1 MNKKLLLGLLL
12 VLLLLSCLAMA
23 DGCEICGDNPVFA
36 EDTVAVAVD
45 DQTHT
50 KTCIHGVDYTFN
62 HTYSSAEK
70 GNYKSD
76 NNYHWLECTACG
88 KEKPHRSSHLSACNE
103 LGKCVTCGAEY
114 PTGSGSILHT
124 FTDKYE
130 SDAENHWKTCTACNT
145 IFSERHLVYCYNLT
159 ICAKC
164 GANYSGDSISH
175 KYNNSYE
182 HDADQHWLVCTSC
195 GASSQKWAHFAYC
208 DKPSSCATCGAD
220 YSGSSIEHTYNY
232 NSFEHD
238 ADQHWNACTSCGA
251 SSEKWPHS
259 AYCDKPT
266 ICHVCGINY
275 SGNNVQHRYNYNN
288 YEHDADQHWN
298 VCTSCGTSIN
308 TEVHRAYCSNPNVCA
323 RCGADYS
330 GNDINHKYNSSY
342 EHDTKQHWKICTSCG
357 AASGKSEHYAY
368 CDKPTV
374 CAECGVD
381 YSGSSIQH
389 KYNDNYEYDSN
400 GHWRVCSNC
409 SAPATKENHTV
420 FCKDPSL
427 CRVCGCNY
435 TNSTV
440 QHHYNNNYE
449 SDAYYHWQ
457 LCIDCDA
464 SSYKKQ
470 HYASCKNPTVCKY
483 CGSSYSGSVVH
494 PRYST
499 NYEGFDAEYHWRIC
513 PDCGA
518 AVYKSMHFASC
529 QTPSVCM
536 TCGSSYSGDDIRHR
550 YNHDYVHDADQH
562 WQLCADCGITI
573 DSKWP
578 HSASCTNPTV
588 CSICGA
594 DYSGANLS
602 HHFSNKYDFDSLRHR
617 KVCDDCGSFSSYRE
631 HTAICTSKNVCT
643 ECGYTSYAGNR
654 IQHNQ
659 SQTYSSD
666 DNEHWYEC
674 FDCGEKMSRSLH
686 QVYCYNPTVCVVCGA
701 EVSSPVIQHVGS
713 ENASNYESDKNKHWL
728 ICKGCS
734 KPISMDVHYAH
745 CDDTPGI
752 CIECGFPN
760 VQDITHDYLLFG
772 YDDVCHWEECQICG
786 AKINIEAHLATCGQ
800 PGICSH
806 CHVEYNGNNIEHD
819 YASAFEYDEN
829 YHWITCI
836 NCLNSITL
844 KERHAVSCTAPNSCE
859 CGAKVFSARVYHGA
873 YITEYNENEH
883 WNICTSCNQEISRE
897 SHSVMCNAP
906 GECACCDAKCP
917 NAPVT
922 HEWNYS
928 EKIKSD
934 DTYHWTACKY
944 CGEIKDGTKNEHT
957 AYCNK
962 LGVCGIC
969 GKKYAGSNAM
979 HIILSDWKYDDAS
992 HWRECLTCH
1001 ANVSSDAHGYQC
1013 SNPNQNTTKCSC
1025 GYEGDIPIWHSE
1037 SLESNTP
1044 ATCLTDGAII
1054 YRCSGCGKT
1063 RTEIIKA
1070 AGKHTEEIANQTP
1083 ATCLVDG
1090 SITYKCSTCGESRTE
1105 VIKAAGK
1112 HTEEIVS
1119 EIPATCLVDGSIT
1132 YKCSACGE
1140 SRTEVIKAVG
1150 KHEEVIDSGRK
1161 ATCTETGYQEGKHCS
1176 VCGEVLVE
1184 RLSIPATGHRFNRYL
1199 AQDGSMHTAVCENGC
1214 GKQNTSACEY
1224 EKITAEKLTFFTCKV
1239 CGNVKLA
1246 DTSASGDNSQSQ
1258 LIENASISSIEGAQP
1273 TVYLQVLPADSPYA
1287 GAHLF
1292 HISLCMDDSAFTPTE
1307 AMRVE
1312 IPLDNADTM
1321 QTSDWQLFFIA
1332 ENGQMTELPFEIADG
1347 KIVFTATQLGMFLF
1361 APAGIL

>member
-23 DGCEICGDNPVFA
+23 DGCETCGDNPVFA
-36 EDTVAVAVD
+36 DDAVAVAVD
-45 DQTHT
+45 SQTHT
-50 KTCIHGVDYTFN
+50 KTCIHGVTYTFS
-62 HTYSSAEK
+62 HSYPFPTKE
-70 GNYKSD
+70 NYKSD
-76 NNYHWLECTACG
+76 SNRHWLECSEC
-88 KEKPHRSSHLSACNE
+88 
-103 LGKCVTCGAEY
+103 
-114 PTGSGSILHT
+114 
-124 FTDKYE
+124 
-130 SDAENHWKTCTACNT
+130 DATINAGNHWT
-145 IFSERHLVYCYNLT
+145 
-159 ICAKC
+159 
-164 GANYSGDSISH
+164 
-175 KYNNSYE
+175 
-182 HDADQHWLVCTSC
+182 
-195 GASSQKWAHFAYC
+195 YC
-208 DKPSSCATCGAD
+208 D
-220 YSGSSIEHTYNY
+220 
-232 NSFEHD
+232 
-238 ADQHWNACTSCGA
+238 
-251 SSEKWPHS
+251 
-259 AYCDKPT
+259 
-266 ICHVCGINY
+266 
-275 SGNNVQHRYNYNN
+275 
-288 YEHDADQHWN
+288 
-298 VCTSCGTSIN
+298 
-308 TEVHRAYCSNPNVCA
+308 NPN
-323 RCGADYS
+323 
-330 GNDINHKYNSSY
+330 
-342 EHDTKQHWKICTSCG
+342 
-357 AASGKSEHYAY
+357 
-368 CDKPTV
+368 V

-381 YSGSSIQH
+381 YSGS
-389 KYNDNYEYDSN
+389 
-400 GHWRVCSNC
+400 
-409 SAPATKENHTV
+409 
-420 FCKDPSL
+420 
-427 CRVCGCNY
+427 
-435 TNSTV
+435 TV
-440 QHHYNNNYE
+440 QHHYNSNYE
-449 SDAYYHWQ
+449 FDSDFHWFKCTSCGADSNKSMHYTYCDKPTICAGCGVYYSSNKIQHHYNGSYEYDSDYHWLKCTNCGDTLDRIKHYAYCNKPTICAACGVDYSGNNLQHKYNNSYEYDANQHWQICTSCGASSSKFQHSSSCKNPSICITCGNSYSANNIQHRYNNSYAYDVNYHWQFCTDCGTSSSKYQHSSSCQNPSFCMTCGNSYSANNIRHHYNNSYEYDANYHWQ
-457 LCIDCDA
+457 LCTDCGV
-464 SSYKKQ
+464 SSSNYK
-470 HYASCKNPTVCKY
+470 HSASCKNPSVCST
-483 CGSSYSGSVVH
+483 CGASYSG
-494 PRYST
+494 T
-499 NYEGFDAEYHWRIC
+499 NLIH
-513 PDCGA
+513 
-518 AVYKSMHFASC
+518 K
-529 QTPSVCM
+529 
-536 TCGSSYSGDDIRHR
+536 
-550 YNHDYVHDADQH
+550 
-562 WQLCADCGITI
+562 
-573 DSKWP
+573 
-578 HSASCTNPTV
+578 
-588 CSICGA
+588 
-594 DYSGANLS
+594 
-602 HHFSNKYDFDSLRHR
+602 FSNKYDFDSVRHR
-617 KVCDDCGSFSSYRE
+617 KICDDCGGFSPYSSYQE
-631 HTAICTSKNVCT
+631 HAALCTNKNVCI
-643 ECGYTSYAGNR
+643 ECGYASYTGNNIR
-654 IQHNQ
+654 HDR
-659 SQTYSSD
+659 SHTYYSD
-666 DNEHWYEC
+666 NNDHWYEC
-674 FDCGEKMSRSLH
+674 INCGKTLDQEPH
-686 QVYCYNPTVCVVCGA
+686 QVCCNNPTMCAICGI
-701 EVSSPVIQHVGS
+701 ETSSQNIYHPNSGS
-713 ENASNYESDKNKHWL
+713 SEWRFDKNKHWL
-728 ICKGCS
+728 ICKDCS
-734 KPISMDVHYAH
+734 KPIYMDIHYAD
-745 CDDTPGI
+745 CDNPGV
-752 CIECGFPN
+752 CKECGFPN
-760 VQDITHDYLLFG
+760 VQDTVHDYIIVCH
-772 YDDVCHWEECQICG
+772 DDICHWEECQTCG
-786 AKINIEAHLATCGQ
+786 TKTNIEAHVATCGE

-806 CHVEYNGNNIEHD
+806 CGAEYTGNNIEHN
-819 YASAFEYDEN
+819 YNSPFEYDEN
-829 YHWITCI
+829 YHWIACI

-844 KERHAVSCTAPNSCE
+844 KERHTVNCRSPKFCE
-859 CGAKVFSARVYHGA
+859 CGAEVSSAKVHHSAYT
-873 YITEYNENEH
+873 IEYDENEH
-883 WNICTSCNQEISRE
+883 WSICTYCNQEISRE

-906 GECACCDAKCP
+906 GECAYCDAKCP

-944 CGEIKDGTKNEHT
+944 CGEIKDGSKNEHT

-1214 GKQNTSACEY
+1214 GEQNTSACEY
-1224 EKITAEKLTFFTCKV
+1224 EKIAAEKLTFFTCKV

-1321 QTSDWQLFFIA
+1321 QTSDWQLLFISG
-1332 ENGQMTELPFEIADG
+1332 NGQMIEIPFEIADG
-1347 KIVFTATQLGMFLF
+1347 KIVFTATQLSMFLF